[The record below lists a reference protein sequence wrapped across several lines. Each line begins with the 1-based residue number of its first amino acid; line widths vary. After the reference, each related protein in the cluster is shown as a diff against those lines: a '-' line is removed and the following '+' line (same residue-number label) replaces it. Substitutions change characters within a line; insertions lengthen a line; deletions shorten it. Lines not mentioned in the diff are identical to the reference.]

1 MRRLIEEQIDVGCIP
16 VNDRLCERKAFF
28 HHAAELGR
36 GKFQRFHILQ
46 GLGDNG
52 FFYFKP
58 IAVIDRENGSF
69 SVKGEDLPV
78 PLLVVDAGQGQPGQD
93 VIDRREGLSRCPQ
106 TVSLFKGTPSPRNRL
121 KKGFNAEKSSAKIYL
136 GVCMA
141 APPFW
146 TAF

>member
-16 VNDRLCERKAFF
+16 VNDRLCERKPFF

-121 KKGFNAEKSSAKIYL
+121 KKGFKCRKIIRKRRYYL
-136 GVCMA
+136 
-141 APPFW
+141 
-146 TAF
+146 